1 MGIPTINTKNIYTL
15 EEAQELL
22 PVVWKITDNANKKF
36 QELTSRLELQREKDP
51 TVAADIDREVDE
63 LVNCWK
69 VKLRKLG
76 VSPKGL
82 WLADFDN
89 GTGYYCWKFPER
101 QITHY
106 HGYQDGFMGR
116 RRIQMFSE
124 AVQ

>member
-15 EEAQELL
+15 DEAQDLL
-22 PVVWKITDNANKKF
+22 PIIWKITDNANKKF
-36 QELTSRLELQREKDP
+36 QALTSRLEAQREKDP
-51 TVAADIDREVDE
+51 EIAADIDREVDE

-101 QITHY
+101 QITHC

-116 RRIQMFSE
+116 RRIQMFTE